1 MAVRLSHVL
10 CRKEPYMSDD
20 IENTYD
26 YSRIDDSLRDEVDRR
41 IQGALAREKQEL
53 DRLRKNP
60 ERYASVEA
68 RARKMRKETE
78 ERIARILQWGREQ
91 S

>member
-1 MAVRLSHVL
+1 
-10 CRKEPYMSDD
+10 MSDE

-26 YSRIDDSLRDEVDRR
+26 YSKIDDSLRDEVDRR

-68 RARKMRKETE
+68 RVKKMRKETE
-78 ERIARILQWGREQ
+78 ERIERILQWGREQ

>member
-1 MAVRLSHVL
+1 
-10 CRKEPYMSDD
+10 MSDD
-20 IENTYD
+20 SENTYD
-26 YSRIDDSLRDEVDRR
+26 YSKIDDSLRDEVDRR

-68 RARKMRKETE
+68 RVKKMRKETE
-78 ERIARILQWGREQ
+78 ERIERILQWGREQ

>member
-1 MAVRLSHVL
+1 
-10 CRKEPYMSDD
+10 MSDD

-26 YSRIDDSLRDEVDRR
+26 YSKIDDSLRDEVDRR

-68 RARKMRKETE
+68 RVKKMRKETE
-78 ERIARILQWGREQ
+78 ERIERILQWGREQ

>member
-1 MAVRLSHVL
+1 MPDEYER
-10 CRKEPYMSDD
+10 
-20 IENTYD
+20 TFD

-41 IQGALAREKQEL
+41 INTALSREKQEL

-68 RARKMRKETE
+68 RTLKMRKETD
-78 ERIARILQWGREQ
+78 ERIKRILQWGREQ
-91 S
+91 SIS

>member
-1 MAVRLSHVL
+1 
-10 CRKEPYMSDD
+10 MSDD

-26 YSRIDDSLRDEVDRR
+26 YSKIDDSLRDEIDRR

-68 RARKMRKETE
+68 RVKKMRKETE
-78 ERIARILQWGREQ
+78 ERIERILQWGREQ